1 MASNEVDKK
10 IKLRAIDGV
19 TTPVD
24 RMAMAFP
31 KLAKSISVANKQFDR
46 MEQGTKGFNKTA
58 ARIGGSLKSI
68 GTGLTV
74 GVTAPVSAM
83 GIASVKTFA
92 DFDNSMRGVKTLL
105 DETSFGATGL
115 KNGFEKMQKDTSE
128 LIKKMPVDMNLVTK
142 ALFDTVSAGVDAA
155 EAVKFVG
162 ISSKLAVAG
171 LTDVSIATDGMTSAM
186 NAFGFKADQAETI
199 ASKFFTAQK
208 FGKTTIEELSK
219 DLGKVASLASSAG
232 VSFDEVLAS
241 VSAAT
246 LGGIRTNEAYT
257 SMKAVFS
264 NVIKPTKDAK
274 MAADALGVQFD
285 SSALKAKG
293 FTKFMDDIVKAS
305 NKLGIGPAKAF
316 EKLFG
321 STEALNFALTVSG
334 TQMDSYNKTLDAL
347 KNSTES
353 VSVFNNAFKEQ
364 NASIS
369 NQMKILTNNAAAL
382 GIKIGQV
389 LAPAVGWLAD
399 KIMRVVSFMDTMNP
413 TVLKLVVG
421 AGILAAAMG
430 PVILVMGGMISAL
443 PMIISGLSA
452 LPIVFGLI
460 QTSLIPTILLMG
472 KFLLIAGLIATSAY
486 MVMDK
491 WKPIKEFFIDLF
503 TKPLD
508 TIMEMVKWVGK
519 LSGISSL
526 FGFGDN
532 TDEELRKQGFNI
544 KEIGE
549 PVGSATGSKDLTKKS
564 FDFKERQ
571 ANANVNVKFS
581 NMPKDTKV
589 ISEDKESILN
599 ISTGLMG
606 AI

>member
-58 ARIGGSLKSI
+58 ARIGGSLKNI

-430 PVILVMGGMISAL
+430 PVLLVMGGMISAL

-460 QTSLIPTILLMG
+460 QTSLIPTILLLG

-526 FGFGDN
+526 FGLGDN
-532 TDEELRKQGFNI
+532 TDKELKKQGFNI